1 MFDKIFVSPQMK
13 RIVIISNKHGIYELP
28 HQLHSVLPLPG
39 IRGGDDSCVINQA
52 GGATAKPQ
60 GPGFVSSARQG
71 VGNCQTSRARVGT
84 HSGGEDDFTLNFT
97 NFVCGA
103 ILNFSKFFI

>member
-39 IRGGDDSCVINQA
+39 IRGGGMIPASSARQGGQLPNLKGQGLCHQPGR

-60 GPGFVSSARQG
+60 EPGWGHIQG
-71 VGNCQTSRARVGT
+71 GKM
-84 HSGGEDDFTLNFT
+84 
-97 NFVCGA
+97 
-103 ILNFSKFFI
+103 I